1 MNTHQQPNILELT
14 IPAYH
19 TLLHQGKTSCSEVV
33 RIYLARITQHDPTLK
48 TLITINPNALTTAIE
63 KDTEIKHHLRNG
75 LPLKRLHGVPIIL
88 KDNYTTSNLPTS
100 AGTKALQSLH
110 SKDSEVVTHLIKAG
124 ALILAKAN
132 LHEFALHGTTT
143 SSLGGQ
149 TLNPYD
155 LSRTPGGSSGGT
167 AAALAANLGL
177 VGCGTDTM
185 NSLRSP
191 ASACSI
197 VGFRP
202 SMGSVSCVGIVP
214 VSETQDIA
222 GPMGRTVGDVRILY
236 EVMRG
241 SSSGSMSTSSYSGS
255 FCHEQQRRASRIGF
269 LKAYFEL
276 DDAIACS
283 EQVIAENSTVQR
295 VVRDA
300 LNTVQGESDII
311 LVPVDSDPDW
321 TLANLLANADTQPF
335 EFKDCLDSF
344 LQSQHVSSTPYLSLQ
359 AIMHSGE
366 YDKEAVTEVFY
377 APLLD
382 PAVYSRT
389 SKEYRS
395 RLDTI
400 AALKESVRR
409 CFDKYELDVLVYPHQ
424 RQLVVNA
431 GETRQPN
438 RNGVLAA
445 VTGNPAICIPA
456 GFSPATAS
464 APRGI
469 PIGIEL
475 MGRHGNDDDL
485 LNIAAQLEQVL
496 QARKAPLLNESR

>member
-1 MNTHQQPNILELT
+1 MHTHKQFNILELT

-19 TLLHQGKTSCSEVV
+19 ALLHQGKTSCSEII
-33 RIYLARITQHDPTLK
+33 RTYLARITQHDSTLK
-48 TLITINPNALTTAIE
+48 SLITINPNALITAVE
-63 KDTEIKHHLRNG
+63 KDTETNHCFQNGIPLR
-75 LPLKRLHGVPIIL
+75 PLHGVPIIL

-100 AGTKALQSLH
+100 AGTKALQSLQ
-110 SKDSEVVTHLIKAG
+110 SKDSEVVTHLLNAG
-124 ALILAKAN
+124 AIILAKAN

-191 ASACSI
+191 ASGCSI

-202 SMGSVSCVGIVP
+202 STGSVSCMGIVP
-214 VSETQDIA
+214 VSETQDMA

-241 SSSGSMSTSSYSGS
+241 PLSGLMGSDPYSGS
-255 FCHEQQRRASRIGF
+255 VGHEQQQQRAPRIGV
-269 LKAYFEL
+269 LNAYFEL
-276 DDAIACS
+276 EDATACS
-283 EQVIAENSTVQR
+283 DQVIAENSIVQR
-295 VVRDA
+295 VVRNA
-300 LNTVQGESDII
+300 LDTIQRELDII
-311 LVPVDSDPDW
+311 LMPVDSDPSW

-335 EFKDCLDSF
+335 EFEDCLNTF
-344 LQSQHVSSTPYLSLQ
+344 LQSPHVSSTPYRSLQ
-359 AIMHSGE
+359 AIAQSGD
-366 YDKEAVTEVFY
+366 YHKEAVTDVFY
-377 APLLD
+377 AASQD
-382 PAVYSRT
+382 PEVYSRT
-389 SKEYRS
+389 SKEYQS

-409 CFDKYELDVLVYPHQ
+409 CFDKYELDALVYPHQ
-424 RQLVVNA
+424 RQLVVNIGA
-431 GETRQPN
+431 TRQPN
-438 RNGVLAA
+438 RNGMLAA
-445 VTGNPAICIPA
+445 ATGNPAICIPA

-469 PIGIEL
+469 PIGLEL
-475 MGRHGNDDDL
+475 LSRHGNDDNL
-485 LNIAAQLEQVL
+485 LKLAEQIEQAL
-496 QARKAPLLNESR
+496 QARQPPLLD

>member
-1 MNTHQQPNILELT
+1 MNAQQHPNVLELT
-14 IPAYH
+14 IPAFH
-19 TLLHQGKTSCSEVV
+19 ALLHQGKTSCSEVV
-33 RIYLARITQHDPTLK
+33 RTYLARITQHDQTLK
-48 TLITINPNALTTAIE
+48 TLITINPNALTTAIQ
-63 KDTEIKHHLRNG
+63 KDTEIKYYLRKG
-75 LPLKRLHGVPIIL
+75 IPLKPLHGVPIIL
-88 KDNYTTSNLPTS
+88 KDNYTTSTLPTS
-100 AGTKALQSLH
+100 AGTKALHSLR
-110 SKDSEVVTHLIKAG
+110 SKDGEVVTHLLNAG
-124 ALILAKAN
+124 AIVLAKAN

-214 VSETQDIA
+214 VSETQDMA
-222 GPMGRTVGDVRILY
+222 GPMGRTVDDVRILY
-236 EVMRG
+236 EAMKGPMNRLMD
-241 SSSGSMSTSSYSGS
+241 SCSYSGS
-255 FCHEQQRRASRIGF
+255 VCHEKQKQRAPRIGV
-269 LKAYFEL
+269 LNAYFEL
-276 DDAIACS
+276 EDPIACS
-283 EQVIAENSTVQR
+283 EQVVAENR
-295 VVRDA
+295 VVQSVVHHA
-300 LNTVQGESDII
+300 LDTIQGELDIMLI
-311 LVPVDSDPDW
+311 SVDSDPDW

-335 EFKDCLDSF
+335 EFKDCLNAF
-344 LQSQHVSSTPYLSLQ
+344 LQSSYVTSTPCRSLQ
-359 AIMHSGE
+359 DIAQSGN
-366 YDKEAVTEVFY
+366 YDKEAVTDVFY
-377 APLLD
+377 APLRD
-382 PAVYSRT
+382 PEVYSRT

-395 RLDTI
+395 RLDAI

-409 CFDKYELDVLVYPHQ
+409 CFDKYELDALVYPHQ
-424 RQLVVNA
+424 RQLVVNV

-456 GFSPATAS
+456 GFGPATTS
-464 APRGI
+464 APRGV

-485 LNIAAQLEQVL
+485 LNIASQLEQVL
-496 QARKAPLLNESR
+496 QARKTPLLTE